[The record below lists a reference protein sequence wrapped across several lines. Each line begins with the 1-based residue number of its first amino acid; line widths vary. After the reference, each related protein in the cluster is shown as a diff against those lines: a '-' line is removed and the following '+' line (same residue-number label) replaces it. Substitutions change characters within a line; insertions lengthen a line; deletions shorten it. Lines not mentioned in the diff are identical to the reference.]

1 MPPED
6 DDLCVI
12 GGFIVSHT
20 IGHGSTGQV
29 KLGIHRKTGIKVAIK
44 VISRKQLSTSL
55 KITQAVE
62 RELAVLQLLNHPH
75 LINMYQILQDLNNIY
90 FITEYVPGGE
100 LYHVLSDKKEGRI
113 PEIKARE
120 LFFQIASALAW
131 CHARHI
137 WYACSSDCR
146 L

>member
-1 MPPED
+1 MSKEEKEEEEE
-6 DDLCVI
+6 LFVI
-12 GGFIVSHT
+12 GEFIISQT

-44 VISRKQLSTSL
+44 IIPRKQLSTSI

-62 RELAVLQLLNHPH
+62 RELAVLQLLNHPN
-75 LINMYQILQDLNNIY
+75 LIDLYQILQDLNNIY

-100 LYHVLSDKKEGRI
+100 LYHILTDKKEGRI
-113 PEIKARE
+113 SEIKARE
-120 LFFQIASALAW
+120 LFSQIASALAW

-137 WYACSSDCR
+137 W
-146 L
+146 